1 MDEFSTKLDT
11 EFALVVT
18 LATSV
23 TSYSVWFVDNGASCH
38 LTRVR
43 EHFTS
48 RREDDIDLEVVLA
61 DNSMV
66 RAVGVGIVSF

>member
-23 TSYSVWFVDNGASCH
+23 TSYSVWFVDSGASCH

-43 EHFTS
+43 EHYTS
-48 RREDDIDLEVVLA
+48 LREDDIDLEVVLA